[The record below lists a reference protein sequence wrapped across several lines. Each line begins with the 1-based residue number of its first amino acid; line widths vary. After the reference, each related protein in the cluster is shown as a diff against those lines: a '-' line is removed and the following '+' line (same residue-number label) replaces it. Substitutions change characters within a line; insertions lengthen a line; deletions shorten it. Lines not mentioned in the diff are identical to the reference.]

1 MISKN
6 IPCPFK
12 EFFSIPCPFCRMTR
26 AFMAFLKGNII
37 QAMYFNILFIPILV
51 IILGGDV
58 ILLIEIIKNRS
69 FYFERMIIIFVKYK
83 RTIFLLC
90 LIMLIFSVFI
100 NWYHGI

>member
-6 IPCPFK
+6 ITCPFK
-12 EFFSIPCPFCRMTR
+12 KFFSIPCPFCGMTR
-26 AFMAFLKGNII
+26 AFTAFLKGNII
-37 QAMYFNILFIPILV
+37 HAMYFNILFIPILV
-51 IILGGDV
+51 IILVVDV

-69 FYFERMIIIFVKYK
+69 FFLERMIIIFFKYK